1 MEKLLEELAFDAPEM
16 GRREVVI
23 DGAQVRGKL
32 EPILK
37 DEDLSRY
44 IL

>member
-1 MEKLLEELAFDAPEM
+1 MERLLEELSFDAPEM
-16 GRREVVI
+16 VRKNMII
-23 DGAQVRGKL
+23 DAKYVGEKL
-32 EPILK
+32 RDFVE